1 MQKRT
6 MINKINAIIRE
17 HGSFS
22 IGELDHED
30 CSPCVGELG
39 SYVGLAEE
47 FKVGQAQVN
56 VYMPSSFSSDP
67 EDEYDMDYIDMEKYI
82 VEEILRLAELW
93 EVDSL
98 KSEERISN

>member
-6 MINKINAIIRE
+6 MINSINKIIRE

-47 FKVGQAQVN
+47 FKVGKAQVN

-82 VEEILRLAELW
+82 VEEILRLAEIW
-93 EVDSL
+93 EAESL
-98 KSEERISN
+98 QTEKRISN